1 MEFESSITKIT
12 LRYQNNFIQVFTS
25 YRITYRIINRITYCI
40 INRIIYCI
48 TYCIINRIT
57 YCITQSYHL
66 LYHQPYHLLYHLLYH
81 QPYHLLYHLLYH
93 QPYHLLYHA
102 TVSRTVSLTVS
113 HNRITY
119 CIINRIIY
127 CITLSYHLLYHATV
141 SLTVHLPL
149 VLILISN
156 SPRILISRQTVGIEI
171 DNSIAICFAEVTFP
185 CCII

>member
-25 YRITYRIINRITYCI
+25 YRITYCI
-40 INRIIYCI
+40 INR
-48 TYCIINRIT
+48 
-57 YCITQSYHL
+57 
-66 LYHQPYHLLYHLLYH
+66 
-81 QPYHLLYHLLYH
+81 
-93 QPYHLLYHA
+93 
-102 TVSRTVSLTVS
+102 
-113 HNRITY
+113 
-119 CIINRIIY
+119 IINRIIY
-127 CITLSYHLLYHATV
+127 CITLPYHLLYHTTVSLTISRNRIIYYIINHITYYITQPYHLLYHQPYHATV

>member
-40 INRIIYCI
+40 
-48 TYCIINRIT
+48 
-57 YCITQSYHL
+57 TQS
-66 LYHQPYHLLYHLLYH
+66 YHLLYH

>member
-25 YRITYRIINRITYCI
+25 YRITYCITYRIIYCI

-48 TYCIINRIT
+48 TLSYHAIVSRYRIT
-57 YCITQSYHL
+57 YYIT
-66 LYHQPYHLLYHLLYH
+66 QPYHL
-81 QPYHLLYHLLYH
+81 PYH

-102 TVSRTVSLTVS
+102 TVSLTVS

-119 CIINRIIY
+119 CI
-127 CITLSYHLLYHATV
+127 TLPYHLLYHATV

>member
-25 YRITYRIINRITYCI
+25 YRITYRIINRIIYCI
-40 INRIIYCI
+40 IYCITQSYHLLYHATVSRYRITYYITLPYNLLYHATVSRNRITYCI

-57 YCITQSYHL
+57 YYITQPYHL
-66 LYHQPYHLLYHLLYH
+66 LYHQP
-81 QPYHLLYHLLYH
+81 
-93 QPYHLLYHA
+93 
-102 TVSRTVSLTVS
+102 
-113 HNRITY
+113 
-119 CIINRIIY
+119 
-127 CITLSYHLLYHATV
+127 YHATV

>member
-25 YRITYRIINRITYCI
+25 YRITYCIINRIIYCI

-48 TYCIINRIT
+48 T
-57 YCITQSYHL
+57 QS
-66 LYHQPYHLLYHLLYH
+66 YHLLYHLLYH
-81 QPYHLLYHLLYH
+81 QPYHLLYH
-93 QPYHLLYHA
+93 QP
-102 TVSRTVSLTVS
+102 
-113 HNRITY
+113 
-119 CIINRIIY
+119 
-127 CITLSYHLLYHATV
+127 YHATV

>member
-25 YRITYRIINRITYCI
+25 YRITYCI

-48 TYCIINRIT
+48 INRII

-66 LYHQPYHLLYHLLYH
+66 LYHQPYHLLYH
-81 QPYHLLYHLLYH
+81 QPYHLLYH
-93 QPYHLLYHA
+93 QP
-102 TVSRTVSLTVS
+102 
-113 HNRITY
+113 
-119 CIINRIIY
+119 
-127 CITLSYHLLYHATV
+127 YHATV

>member
-25 YRITYRIINRITYCI
+25 YRITYRIINRIIYCI
-40 INRIIYCI
+40 I
-48 TYCIINRIT
+48 

-66 LYHQPYHLLYHLLYH
+66 LYH
-81 QPYHLLYHLLYH
+81 
-93 QPYHLLYHA
+93 A
-102 TVSRTVSLTVS
+102 TVSLTIS
-113 HNRITY
+113 RYRITY
-119 CIINRIIY
+119 CI
-127 CITLSYHLLYHATV
+127 TQPYHVLYHQPYHATV

>member
-25 YRITYRIINRITYCI
+25 YRITYCITYRIIYCI

-48 TYCIINRIT
+48 TLPYHAIVSLTILRNRIT
-57 YCITQSYHL
+57 YRIICCIT
-66 LYHQPYHLLYHLLYH
+66 
-81 QPYHLLYHLLYH
+81 

-102 TVSRTVSLTVS
+102 TVSLTVS

-119 CIINRIIY
+119 CI
-127 CITLSYHLLYHATV
+127 TLPYHLLYHATV

-156 SPRILISRQTVGIEI
+156 SSRILISRQTVGIEI

>member
-66 LYHQPYHLLYHLLYH
+66 LYHQPYHLLYH
-81 QPYHLLYHLLYH
+81 
-93 QPYHLLYHA
+93 A
-102 TVSRTVSLTVS
+102 IVSLTIS
-113 HNRITY
+113 RYRITY
-119 CIINRIIY
+119 GPFTPCINLNI
-127 CITLSYHLLYHATV
+127 
-141 SLTVHLPL
+141 
-149 VLILISN
+149 
-156 SPRILISRQTVGIEI
+156 
-171 DNSIAICFAEVTFP
+171 
-185 CCII
+185 

>member
-25 YRITYRIINRITYCI
+25 YRITYCIIYCI
-40 INRIIYCI
+40 INRII
-48 TYCIINRIT
+48 

-66 LYHQPYHLLYHLLYH
+66 LYHQPYHLLYH
-81 QPYHLLYHLLYH
+81 QPYHLLYH
-93 QPYHLLYHA
+93 QP
-102 TVSRTVSLTVS
+102 
-113 HNRITY
+113 
-119 CIINRIIY
+119 
-127 CITLSYHLLYHATV
+127 YHATV

>member
-12 LRYQNNFIQVFTS
+12 LRCQNNFIQVFTS
-25 YRITYRIINRITYCI
+25 YRITYRITLPYHQPYHAIVSLTVSRYRITLSYHAI
-40 INRIIYCI
+40 VSLTILRNRI

-57 YCITQSYHL
+57 YCITLSYHL
-66 LYHQPYHLLYHLLYH
+66 LYY
-81 QPYHLLYHLLYH
+81 
-93 QPYHLLYHA
+93 A
-102 TVSRTVSLTVS
+102 TVSLTVS

-127 CITLSYHLLYHATV
+127 GITLSYHLLYHATV

-156 SPRILISRQTVGIEI
+156 SSRILISRQTVGIEI

>member
-25 YRITYRIINRITYCI
+25 YRITYCI

-48 TYCIINRIT
+48 INRII

-81 QPYHLLYHLLYH
+81 QPYHLLYH
-93 QPYHLLYHA
+93 A
-102 TVSRTVSLTVS
+102 TVSLTVS
-113 HNRITY
+113 FTVSRYRITY
-119 CIINRIIY
+119 CI
-127 CITLSYHLLYHATV
+127 TQPYHLLYHATV